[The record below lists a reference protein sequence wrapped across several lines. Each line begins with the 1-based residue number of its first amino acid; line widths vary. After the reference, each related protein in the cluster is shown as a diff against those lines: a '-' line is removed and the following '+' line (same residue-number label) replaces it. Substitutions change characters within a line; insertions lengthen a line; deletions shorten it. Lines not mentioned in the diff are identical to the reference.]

1 VTQTKI
7 SEFREAVYQ
16 KVVWRPAAILDLVDA
31 LTTVG
36 HVSSP
41 VALSETPVFR
51 RKFSS
56 VYDALV
62 HGELSDDLKNLFS
75 DSQDAGWETIAGYE
89 VHAIDATPQERMAAE
104 TLADRG
110 VLKAQQK
117 EPIRYGHKYSWLV
130 RLVQRGTSWVAPE
143 DIQRIS
149 TASTDTKVAAQQV
162 KALALRNQRPKVITA
177 DSRYR
182 DQHFLGAFAGLEN
195 MSPRRHGDAH
205 ALVRLQNNQK
215 LSQEPVPKPEGSRGA
230 PRKHG
235 PDFQLTAIEREPE
248 ALEEFYL
255 GKQKVRVRVWHK
267 LHFKRLAKVIGSV
280 VCVEFLKEDGTPRY
294 KRPLWLFW
302 TGPQEVRPQ
311 DLCRMY
317 LWRFAIEHLFR
328 FLKQHMGLNSHR
340 SSNLDSLQRW
350 TWIVA
355 LAYWQLLLM
364 RDIVQPNR
372 PAWHPHK
379 KDGLDKPLTPAQVQ
393 RSAQAFLLLSG
404 SPASNTRSAGK
415 GLGRPKGYRPAP
427 RQRYE
432 IVFKTK
438 KAQNQPQTC

>member
-1 VTQTKI
+1 MKKTI

-16 KVVWRPAAILDLVDA
+16 KVTYRPAAILDLVDA
-31 LTTVG
+31 LTMVG
-36 HVSSP
+36 HVNSP
-41 VALSETPVFR
+41 VALSESPLFR

-62 HGELSDDLKNLFS
+62 HGELGDDLKNLFS
-75 DSQDAGWETIAGYE
+75 DSQDADWETMAGYE
-89 VHAIDATPQERMAAE
+89 IHALDATPNERMAAE

-110 VLKAQQK
+110 ALKAQQK
-117 EPIRYGHKYSWLV
+117 DPVRYGHKYSWLV
-130 RLVQRGTSWVAPE
+130 RLVQSRTSWVAPE
-143 DIQRIS
+143 DIERIG
-149 TASTDTKVAAQQV
+149 TGTTDTQVAAQQV
-162 KALALRNQRPKVITA
+162 KDLAVRNKRLKVVTA

-195 MSPRRHGDAH
+195 TY

-215 LSQEPVPKPEGSRGA
+215 LSQAPVPKPKGSRGA
-230 PRKHG
+230 PCKHG
-235 PDFQLTAIEREPE
+235 ADFQLTNIERDPD
-248 ALEEFYL
+248 ACEEFYL
-255 GKQKVRVRVWHK
+255 GRQNVRVRVWHT
-267 LHFKRLAKVIGSV
+267 LHFKRLAKVVGSV

-302 TGPQEVRPQ
+302 TGPEEVAPR

-340 SSNLDSLQRW
+340 SSNLESLQRW
-350 TWIVA
+350 MWIVA

-364 RDIVQPNR
+364 RDTVKPNR

-379 KDGLDKPLTPAQVQ
+379 KGDQDKPLTPTQVQ
-393 RSAQAFLLLSG
+393 RSAQAFLLQSG
-404 SPASNTRSAGK
+404 TPAANTRPAGK
-415 GLGRPKGYRPAP
+415 GSGRQKGYHPAP
-427 RQRYE
+427 RKHFD

-438 KAQNQPQTC
+438 KAQNLPSLC

>member
-1 VTQTKI
+1 VTKTTI

-16 KVVWRPAAILDLVDA
+16 KVIWRPAAILDLVDA
-31 LTTVG
+31 LTIAG

-41 VALSETPVFR
+41 VELSESPLFR
-51 RKFSS
+51 RKFNS

-62 HGELSDDLKNLFS
+62 HGELSDELKTLFS
-75 DSQDAGWETIAGYE
+75 NNQDRDWETIAGYE
-89 VHAIDATPQERMAAE
+89 VHAVDATPNERMAAE

-117 EPIRYGHKYSWLV
+117 APVRYGHKYSWLV

-149 TASTDTKVAAQQV
+149 TTTTDTKVAAQQV
-162 KALALRNQRPKVITA
+162 KELAARNQRPKVITA

-182 DQHFLGAFAGLEN
+182 DQHFLGVFADLEN
-195 MSPRRHGDAH
+195 TF

-215 LSQEPVPKPEGSRGA
+215 LSQEPLPKPVGSRGA

-235 PDFQLTAIEREPE
+235 ADFQLSAIEREPDVF
-248 ALEEFYL
+248 EEFFL
-255 GKQKVRVRVWHK
+255 GKQKVRVRVWHQ
-267 LHFKRLAKVIGSV
+267 LHFKRLAQVVGSV
-280 VCVEFLKEDGTPRY
+280 VCVEFLKDDGSPRY

-302 TGPQEVRPQ
+302 TGPEEVAPQ

-328 FLKQHMGLNSHR
+328 FLKQHLGLNSHR
-340 SSNLDSLQRW
+340 SSNLESLQRW
-350 TWIVA
+350 MWIVA

-364 RDIVQPNR
+364 RDTVKPNR

-379 KDGLDKPLTPAQVQ
+379 KDGRDKPLTPSQVQ
-393 RSAQAFLLLSG
+393 RSAQAFLLQSG
-404 SPASNTRSAGK
+404 TPAANPRPAGK
-415 GLGRPKGYRPAP
+415 GTGRQKGYHPAP
-427 RQRYE
+427 RQRFE
-432 IVFKTK
+432 VIFKTK
-438 KAQNQPQTC
+438 KRQTLPQTC

>member
-1 VTQTKI
+1 VTKTTI

-16 KVVWRPAAILDLVDA
+16 EVIWRPAAILDLVDA
-31 LTTVG
+31 LTIAG
-36 HVSSP
+36 HVNSP
-41 VALSETPVFR
+41 VALSESPLFR

-62 HGELSDDLKNLFS
+62 HGELDDDLKKLFS
-75 DSQDAGWETIAGYE
+75 DSQDEEWETIAGYE
-89 VHAIDATPQERMAAE
+89 IHAIDATPHERMSAE

-117 EPIRYGHKYSWLV
+117 EPMRYGHKYSWLV

-143 DIQRIS
+143 DIERIG
-149 TASTDTKVAAQQV
+149 TATTDTKVAAQQV
-162 KALALRNQRPKVITA
+162 KSLTVRNPRPKVITA

-182 DQHFLGAFAGLEN
+182 DQHFLGVFAGLEN
-195 MSPRRHGDAH
+195 TYG
-205 ALVRLQNNQK
+205 LVRLQNNQK
-215 LSQEPVPKPEGSRGA
+215 LSQAPVPKPKGSQGA

-235 PDFQLTAIEREPE
+235 ADFQLTDISRDPDAS
-248 ALEEFYL
+248 AEFFL

-267 LHFKRLAKVIGSV
+267 LHFKRLAKVTGSV

-294 KRPLWLFW
+294 KRPLWLLW
-302 TGPQEVRPQ
+302 TGPEDVAPQ

-328 FLKQHMGLNSHR
+328 FLKQHLGLNSNR
-340 SSNLDSLQRW
+340 SSNLESLKRW
-350 TWIVA
+350 MWIVA

-364 RDIVQPNR
+364 RDTVKPNR

-379 KDGLDKPLTPAQVQ
+379 KDGQDKPLTPAQVQ
-393 RSAQAFLLLSG
+393 RSAQAFLLQSG
-404 SPASNTRSAGK
+404 TPAANPRPAGK
-415 GLGRPKGYRPAP
+415 GPGRPKGYHPDP
-427 RQRYE
+427 RKRFE
-432 IVFKTK
+432 IVFKTQ
-438 KAQNQPQTC
+438 KAQNQPKIC

>member
-1 VTQTKI
+1 MFFVTKTHL

-16 KVVWRPAAILDLVDA
+16 KVTFRPAAILDLVDA
-31 LTTVG
+31 LTIAG

-41 VALSETPVFR
+41 VALSESPLFR

-62 HGELSDDLKNLFS
+62 HGELSAELKNLFS
-75 DSQDAGWETIAGYE
+75 DSQDADWETIGGYE
-89 VHAIDATPQERMAAE
+89 IHAIDATPHERMAAE

-110 VLKAQQK
+110 ALKAQQK
-117 EPIRYGHKYSWLV
+117 EPVRYGHKSSWLV
-130 RLVQRGTSWVAPE
+130 RLVQIGTSWVAPE
-143 DIQRIS
+143 DIERIG
-149 TASTDTKVAAQQV
+149 TQTTDTKIAAQQV
-162 KALALRNQRPKVITA
+162 KDLAVRNQRPKVITA

-182 DQHFLGAFAGLEN
+182 DKHFLSAFADLEN
-195 MSPRRHGDAH
+195 TF
-205 ALVRLQNNQK
+205 ALVRLQNNQV
-215 LSQEPVPKPEGSRGA
+215 LSQEPAPKPKGSRGA

-235 PDFQLTAIEREPE
+235 ADFQLTAIERELD
-248 ALEEFYL
+248 AIEEFSL

-267 LHFKRLAKVIGSV
+267 LHFKRLAKVKGSV

-302 TGPQEVRPQ
+302 TGSEDVAPQ

-328 FLKQHMGLNSHR
+328 FLKQHMGLNSNR
-340 SSNLDSLQRW
+340 SSNLESLQRW
-350 TWIVA
+350 MWIVA

-364 RDIVQPNR
+364 RDTVHPNR

-379 KDGLDKPLTPAQVQ
+379 KDRLNKPLTPSQVQ
-393 RSAQAFLLLSG
+393 RSAQAFLLQSG
-404 SPASNTRSAGK
+404 TPAANPRSAGK
-415 GLGRPKGYRPAP
+415 GRGRQKGYRPAP
-427 RQRYE
+427 RKRFD

-438 KAQNQPQTC
+438 KAQNQPKLC

>member
-1 VTQTKI
+1 LFFVTKTHL

-31 LTTVG
+31 LTIAG
-36 HVSSP
+36 HVNSP
-41 VALSETPVFR
+41 VALSESPLFR

-62 HGELSDDLKNLFS
+62 HGELGDDLKSLFS
-75 DSQDAGWETIAGYE
+75 DSQDGGWETIGGYE
-89 VHAIDATPQERMAAE
+89 IHAIDATPNERMAAE

-110 VLKAQQK
+110 ALKAQQK
-117 EPIRYGHKYSWLV
+117 EPVRYGHKSSWLV
-130 RLVQRGTSWVAPE
+130 RLVQSGTSWVAPE
-143 DIQRIS
+143 DIERIG
-149 TASTDTKVAAQQV
+149 TETTDTKVAAQQV
-162 KALALRNQRPKVITA
+162 KDLALRNQRPKVVTA

-182 DQHFLGAFAGLEN
+182 DKYFLGAFAGLEN
-195 MSPRRHGDAH
+195 TYG
-205 ALVRLQNNQK
+205 LVRLQNNQV
-215 LSQEPVPKPEGSRGA
+215 LSQEPVPKPKGSRGA

-235 PDFQLTAIEREPE
+235 ADFQLTAIEREPD
-248 ALEEFYL
+248 AAEEFSL

-267 LHFKRLAKVIGSV
+267 LHFKRLAKVVGSV

-302 TGPQEVRPQ
+302 TGPEDVAPQ

-317 LWRFAIEHLFR
+317 LWRFTIEHLFR
-328 FLKQHMGLNSHR
+328 FLKQHMGLNSNR
-340 SSNLDSLQRW
+340 SSNLESLQRW
-350 TWIVA
+350 MWIAA

-364 RDIVQPNR
+364 RDTVQPNR

-379 KDGLDKPLTPAQVQ
+379 KDGQDKPLTPSQVQ
-393 RSAQAFLLLSG
+393 RAAQAFLLQSG
-404 SPASNTRSAGK
+404 TPAPTTRPAGK
-415 GLGRPKGYRPAP
+415 GSGRQKGYHPAP
-427 RQRYE
+427 RKRFD

-438 KAQNQPQTC
+438 KAQNQPKIC

>member
-1 VTQTKI
+1 MAKTNI

-16 KVVWRPAAILDLVDA
+16 KVIWRPAAILDLVDA
-31 LTTVG
+31 LTIAE

-41 VALSETPVFR
+41 VALSESPLFR

-62 HGELSDDLKNLFS
+62 HGELGNELKGLFS
-75 DSQDAGWETIAGYE
+75 DSQDADWETIGGYE
-89 VHAIDATPQERMAAE
+89 IHAIDATPSERMAAE

-110 VLKAQQK
+110 ALKAQQK
-117 EPIRYGHKYSWLV
+117 ELVRYGHKYSWLV
-130 RLVQRGTSWVAPE
+130 RLVQSGTSWVAPE
-143 DIQRIS
+143 DIERIG
-149 TASTDTKVAAQQV
+149 TQTTDTKVAAQQV
-162 KALALRNQRPKVITA
+162 KDLAVHNPRPKVITA

-182 DQHFLGAFAGLEN
+182 DKHFLGAFADLEN
-195 MSPRRHGDAH
+195 TF

-215 LSQEPVPKPEGSRGA
+215 LSQEPTPKPKDSRGA

-235 PDFQLTAIEREPE
+235 ADFQLTAIEREPD
-248 ALEEFYL
+248 APEEFYL
-255 GKQKVRVRVWHK
+255 GKQKVRVRAWHK
-267 LHFKRLAKVIGSV
+267 LHFKRLAKVKGSV

-302 TGPQEVRPQ
+302 TGPEDVAPQ

-328 FLKQHMGLNSHR
+328 FLKQHLGLNSNR
-340 SSNLDSLQRW
+340 SSNLKSLQRW
-350 TWIVA
+350 MWIVA

-364 RDIVQPNR
+364 RDTVTPNR

-379 KDGLDKPLTPAQVQ
+379 KDGQAKPLTPSQVQ
-393 RSAQAFLLLSG
+393 RSAQVFLLQVG
-404 SPASNTRSAGK
+404 TPAPTTRPAGK
-415 GLGRPKGYRPAP
+415 GIGRHLGYRPAP
-427 RQRYE
+427 RKRFE
-432 IVFKTK
+432 VVFKTK
-438 KAQNQPQTC
+438 KAHNQPKLC